1 MNVEVSTVLQVHLYT
16 LGASCLN
23 PIWML
28 LLTSSIQMNFQME
41 EFDRSEH
48 VILTLKYKQVDP
60 VSLLQT
66 DEDDNLIYFRCT
78 RLVKPGLVP
87 WSKCISVETSCIVQ
101 WSAECML
108 VRCEGGWK
116 FWVDGSQS
124 WQLKK
129 TDWKLCDVH

>member
-1 MNVEVSTVLQVHLYT
+1 MNVEVNTVLQVHLYT

-48 VILTLKYKQVDP
+48 VILTLKYMQVDP

-66 DEDDNLIYFRCT
+66 DEDDNLTYFRCT

-101 WSAECML
+101 CSAECML
-108 VRCEGGWK
+108 VRCKGG
-116 FWVDGSQS
+116 
-124 WQLKK
+124 
-129 TDWKLCDVH
+129 

>member
-48 VILTLKYKQVDP
+48 VILTLKYMQVDP

-78 RLVKPGLVP
+78 RLVKPGLAP
-87 WSKCISVETSCIVQ
+87 WLKCISVETSCIVQ
-101 WSAECML
+101 
-108 VRCEGGWK
+108 
-116 FWVDGSQS
+116 
-124 WQLKK
+124 
-129 TDWKLCDVH
+129 